1 MGGASMAGGTPGCSN
16 FDIAVPYIE
25 WLILGA
31 VALRAPGKLLWDTK
45 NMRFTNNAEAS
56 KYLKPY
62 IRKGWE
68 MKL

>member
-1 MGGASMAGGTPGCSN
+1 
-16 FDIAVPYIE
+16 
-25 WLILGA
+25 
-31 VALRAPGKLLWDTK
+31 LRAPGKLLWDAK
-45 NMRFTNNAEAS
+45 NMRFTNNAEAN